1 MTGGECLPRGH
12 LIIEN
17 FLPGLTLTALP
28 PKACTG
34 QQREPSVA
42 PGVPVRGQTRGAAP
56 RPPLAPR
63 INAPGQSLHAGARDR
78 GTQTALA
85 MGSAV

>member
-12 LIIEN
+12 LVIKN
-17 FLPGLTLTALP
+17 FLSGLTLTALP

-34 QQREPSVA
+34 QQREPLVVLEV
-42 PGVPVRGQTRGAAP
+42 PGRGQTRGAAP
-56 RPPLAPR
+56 LPPRAPR
-63 INAPGQSLHAGARDR
+63 TSAPGQSPPAGARDR